1 MEPTA
6 MSQTDLDGNGAHL
19 IVPIAAPQGTSQ
31 NLSTFSEPLM
41 PVLPR
46 NPLVLFLDIDGVLH
60 PEGVGADLE
69 FYHLDNF
76 QTVLRQFPAVRVVVS
91 STWRLS
97 MSLEVLR
104 HHFAVDIQDRIVG
117 VTSDLR
123 SIHPPLGLRQRECES
138 WIERNCPGSSW
149 LAVDDRKSYFDDD
162 CPFLFLIP
170 HVYDGGVGLDAEQAE
185 LLRQRLSTVLLRE
198 GPKPCADLRGDMMA
212 GPIKQDG
219 TT

>member
-1 MEPTA
+1 
-6 MSQTDLDGNGAHL
+6 
-19 IVPIAAPQGTSQ
+19 
-31 NLSTFSEPLM
+31 M
-41 PVLPR
+41 PALPS

-104 HHFAVDIQDRIVG
+104 HHFAVDIQNRIVG
-117 VTSDLR
+117 VTPDLR
-123 SIHPPLGLRQRECES
+123 SIHPPPGLRQRECKS

-149 LAVDDRKSYFDDD
+149 LAIDDRKSYFDDD

-185 LLRQRLSTVLLRE
+185 LLRQRLAAVLLRE
-198 GPKPCADLRGDMMA
+198 GPRPSTDLRGDVIP